1 MPETFDEAAYL
12 QANPDVARAIAAG
25 SIPNGEYH
33 YDRFG
38 RQEGRLLRPPG
49 KSYTFYIDV
58 FSYCNLRCPSC
69 IVGNRYTEISAWP
82 KGLMSPELLENIVDK
97 ARSECAINAIGLYNW
112 TEPLLH
118 PDIARLIRVVK
129 SRNVPCW
136 LSSNLNVLREPE
148 QILAANPDFLRISLS
163 GFTQDVYEI
172 GHREGKIETV
182 KENMRHLATAR
193 DVVQPTTK
201 IEVFYHLYAYNKHEL
216 SEMAD
221 FANSLGFQF
230 ASTFA
235 YITPVEKIIDIW
247 QGKKTAE
254 DIAMLNNLVV
264 PLDEALAI
272 TSQLKNDHCT
282 LLEDVV
288 ALDVEGNAMLC
299 CSSSMAPVNRIGN
312 FLALSLE
319 ELQQRRHSKALCGTC
334 MDLGIPDYFAGHP
347 DFEKIARRG

>member
-12 QANPDVARAIAAG
+12 QANPDVARAVAAG
-25 SIPNGEYH
+25 SIASGEYH

-38 RQEGRLLRPPG
+38 RQEGRLLRPRS
-49 KSYTFYIDV
+49 KSYTFCIDV
-58 FSYCNLRCPSC
+58 FSYCNLRCPFC
-69 IVGNRYTEISAWP
+69 IVGNKYTDIAAWP
-82 KGLMSPELLENIVDK
+82 KGLMSPELLANIVDK
-97 ARSECAINAIGLYNW
+97 ARSECEINAIGLYNW

-118 PDIARLIRVVK
+118 PDIAHLIRVVK

-182 KENMRHLATAR
+182 KENMRRLAAAR
-193 DVVQPTTK
+193 DIVRPKTQ
-201 IEVFYHLYAYNKHEL
+201 IEVFYHLYVYNDHEL
-216 SEMAD
+216 SEMAG

-230 ASTFA
+230 SSTFA

-247 QGKKTAE
+247 QGKKTVE
-254 DIAMLNNLVV
+254 DITMLNNLVV

-272 TSQLKNDHCT
+272 TSQLKNDHCA

-347 DFEKIARRG
+347 DFAKIARRA